1 MLRMPYCCVFTAPRP
16 NHNSIFRLL
25 LLFSTYS
32 TITILHWCLQTVN
45 NKQDLISWTFSDE
58 QIVQCVIPANHWKR
72 VALPSCRHWSN
83 LCLRLKSASESWHDA
98 ICFRHL
104 NEKTWDFITFIDKKR
119 TPVPLSKSKQGSSR
133 KRLFCNL
140 FSNFKTAL
148 SSPLLIRTLSLAL
161 TYNTVISVESNKK
174 CSHSKRNAQ
183 WEDCVQNLSSK
194 TGVPF
199 CVCANVV

>member
-1 MLRMPYCCVFTAPRP
+1 MSSLHPGPSTTVF
-16 NHNSIFRLL
+16 SLFFFF
-25 LLFSTYS
+25 FSTYS
-32 TITILHWCLQTVN
+32 TITILLWCLHTVN
-45 NKQDLISWTFSDE
+45 NKQDLISWTFSDQ

-104 NEKTWDFITFIDKKR
+104 NEKTWDFITFIDKKH
-119 TPVPLSKSKQGSSR
+119 TTVPLSKSKQGSSR
-133 KRLFCNL
+133 KHLFCDL
-140 FSNFKTAL
+140 FLNFKTAL

-161 TYNTVISVESNKK
+161 TYNTVISVELNKK

-183 WEDCVQNLSSK
+183 SEDCVQNLSSE

-199 CVCANVV
+199 CVCANIV